1 MSKTCW
7 DTLYKHWL
15 NLNHFFKLSILF
27 PAVEAIFQKNE
38 ETGAYEAQP
47 GNNAATLKAEFEN
60 ILAGIGNQQDSQWKT
75 TMTSVCNKVID
86 ICNMLSSNPPEDAT
100 SVHDDLVAQVSTT
113 NGIAFTSGQGGTKAN
128 EGSSSDKN
136 PSDNIHDNYAKAA
149 DGRQKLME
157 TTQKRLDAERER
169 QYQQMDKMAA
179 LMGKLKELDMQ
190 KQTVGQVISVLKEGI
205 ELFSQIKEQWMKLI
219 KFFEKV
225 KQLIDISMAAP
236 TEDFAAIA
244 QTGLDRR
251 EGGKELSNL
260 KKKTLSRVIFSLN
273 LLW

>member
-7 DTLYKHWL
+7 DTLYKHLL
-15 NLNHFFKLSILF
+15 NSNHLFKLSILF
-27 PAVEAIFQKNE
+27 PDVKAIFQKNE

-47 GNNAATLKAEFEN
+47 CNNAATLKTELET
-60 ILAGIGNQQDSQWKT
+60 ILASIGKQQGNSQGKT
-75 TMTSVCNKVID
+75 TMTSVCNEVIG
-86 ICNMLSSNPPEDAT
+86 ICDTLSSNPPEDAT
-100 SVHDDLVAQVSTT
+100 ALYDDVVAQESTT
-113 NGIAFTSGQGGTKAN
+113 NGIAFTSGQGGE
-128 EGSSSDKN
+128 EGSSSDKIQD
-136 PSDNIHDNYAKAA
+136 SYAKAA
-149 DGRQKLME
+149 DGRQKMMR

-205 ELFSQIKEQWMKLI
+205 LLFAQIKEQWMKLI
-219 KFFEKV
+219 MFFEKV

-244 QTGLDRR
+244 KTGLDRR

-260 KKKTLSRVIFSLN
+260 KKKTLSRVIFSLTFYDN
-273 LLW
+273 LTISEL